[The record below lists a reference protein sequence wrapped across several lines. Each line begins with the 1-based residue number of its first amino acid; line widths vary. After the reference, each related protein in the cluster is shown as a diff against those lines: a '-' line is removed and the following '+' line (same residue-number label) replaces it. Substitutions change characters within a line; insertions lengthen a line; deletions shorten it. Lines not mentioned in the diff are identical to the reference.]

1 MLFFKEKFDVW
12 KIESR
17 LQSFSSHLTL
27 LLSKHLESKL
37 TNLRVVIENVVRSC
51 SQKGVRF
58 Y

>member
-1 MLFFKEKFDVW
+1 MFDVW

-17 LQSFSSHLTL
+17 LQSFSSPLTL
-27 LLSKHLESKL
+27 LLSKLLESKL